1 MDKIRLGITRRG
13 VIKNSRL
20 KQIAAYILCFA
31 LTTFSSSTEA
41 FVFPLANVLKK
52 IVGNNPVINK
62 SGFVK

>member
-1 MDKIRLGITRRG
+1 MDDFL
-13 VIKNSRL
+13 
-20 KQIAAYILCFA
+20 
-31 LTTFSSSTEA
+31 SSTEA